1 MQAPI
6 MEKLLN
12 EHPSCRNFQEF
23 IRKRTATIG
32 KNFNGGIKKT
42 DTRKEK
48 W

>member
-6 MEKLLN
+6 MDIRLAE
-12 EHPSCRNFQEF
+12 FQEF
-23 IRKRTATIG
+23 IRKWTATIG